1 MLNKQRIKISEIIK
15 DSFEPQTATV
25 YGWIKTVRNSKNLFF
40 IELNDGSCFESLQLV
55 VDAVSVE
62 ATIKEG
68 DLLTGACLKAV
79 GAIVQ
84 SPAVGQKKE
93 MQVKDLSVVGPS
105 DAEYPMQK
113 KKHTMEFL
121 RSYPHL
127 RPKTNTFYA
136 VFKMRSRLAAAIHDY
151 FQSKD
156 FVYLHSPII
165 TVNDCEGGSEAF
177 QVTNLNLAELKNK
190 DLDYTNDFF
199 KQPAF
204 LTVSGQLEAEPFAL
218 SHNAVYTFGP
228 TFRADPSDTPR
239 HAAEFWMMEPEMA
252 FYDFEDLLDLI
263 EDFVKSV
270 TLQVQKSCPTEIEF
284 FQKYIEPDLQ
294 QRYAAILDG
303 PFQRVDFAEV
313 IEILKKS
320 GQKFENQPE
329 WGEDLFI
336 EHERYLVDEYFKKP
350 VLVTNYPEN
359 FKSFYMRLNDDGRSV
374 ACVDLLLPGI
384 GEVVGGS
391 QREER
396 YEYLKKRMAQKKMDP
411 KLYEWYL
418 ETRRWGS
425 APHSGFGL
433 GFERLLMYLTGM
445 KNVKDVIP
453 YPRAAR
459 KIY

>member
-1 MLNKQRIKISEIIK
+1 MLNTQRTKISEIIK
-15 DSFEPQTATV
+15 DSFEPKEVSV
-25 YGWIKTVRNSKNLFF
+25 YGWIKTVRSSKNLFF

-55 VDAVSVE
+55 LDASS
-62 ATIKEG
+62 AKLTFGEG
-68 DLLTGACLKAV
+68 DLLTGVCISAT
-79 GAIVQ
+79 GTIVS
-84 SPAVGQKKE
+84 SPAQGQKNE
-93 MQVKDLSVVGPS
+93 MQVKDLQIVGPV
-105 DAEYPMQK
+105 DADYPMQK
-113 KKHTMEFL
+113 KRHTMEFL

-127 RPKTNTFYA
+127 RAKTNTFYA
-136 VFKMRSRLAAAIHDY
+136 VFKMRSKLAAAIHNY
-151 FQSKD
+151 FQKKD
-156 FVYLHSPII
+156 FVYLHTPII

-177 QVTNLNLAELKNK
+177 QVTSLNLNEVK
-190 DLDYTNDFF
+190 DKGLDYANDFF

-218 SHNAVYTFGP
+218 SHSAVYTFGP

-270 TLQVQKSCPTEIEF
+270 TREIQGTCPTEIEF
-284 FQKYIEPDLQ
+284 FQKYIEPDLK
-294 QRYAAILDG
+294 QRYDAILDG
-303 PFQRVDFAEV
+303 KFERVDFAEV

-359 FKSFYMRLNDDGRSV
+359 FKSFYMRLNEDGRSV

-396 YEYLKKRMAQKKMDP
+396 YEHLKKRMEQKKMDP

-433 GFERLLMYLTGM
+433 GFERLVMYLTGM